1 VTIGMQQKM
10 LLDSVLN
17 EGKLVVEFTHGLSGQ
32 NICVRTH
39 VSIVD
44 QVLVVYFVSQLSFQY
59 NKDE

>member
-1 VTIGMQQKM
+1 MQQKK
-10 LLDSVLN
+10 LFDSVLN
-17 EGKLVVEFTHGLSGQ
+17 EGKLEVEFTHGLGGQ

-39 VSIVD
+39 VSIVE